1 MKKIFTILLLFCYII
16 SVHGKIN
23 GECFAILIEPSQ
35 ATGKYYQFYD
45 AFNTDLVTAFWNKGK
60 DVVAAN
66 KTRAGWLVATQ
77 NENKGS
83 EQQIICDKLE
93 NVKAE
98 ATELA
103 KKGKYVKFISISN
116 WFKRIWM
123 YFDKQPNIT
132 AQIITEVPAAKLSN
146 WLEQHQSQGYR
157 IVACVQQWK
166 KYIVVAQKGTDIKAQ
181 EVGLYETSDEACKD
195 VQKKWAENWRVGC
208 VDVSLRNKYL
218 VIYNKYSKP
227 QKGYQYLAY
236 CSSKEEADEFIKKRA
251 IKGYAITH
259 IGGSYWK
266 SPIADENGDT
276 HFGDIASGIL
286 TKSAGLYTDIKTGS
300 TSNTD
305 MNSGLTDYS
314 TGSTNLSSCKTQ
326 ADYQKEYD
334 KWAEKA
340 LKTVQ
345 KHFKNGKLDSQ
356 NTKQGQITAGERK
369 ILRGYQK
376 LMKETARSAA
386 GKGFTLKRVKLENY
400 VP

>member
-146 WLEQHQSQGYR
+146 WLEQHQSQGLPYR
-157 IVACVQQWK
+157 GMCAAMEKI
-166 KYIVVAQKGTDIKAQ
+166 YRSGT
-181 EVGLYETSDEACKD
+181 
-195 VQKKWAENWRVGC
+195 
-208 VDVSLRNKYL
+208 
-218 VIYNKYSKP
+218 
-227 QKGYQYLAY
+227 KGY
-236 CSSKEEADEFIKKRA
+236 
-251 IKGYAITH
+251 
-259 IGGSYWK
+259 
-266 SPIADENGDT
+266 
-276 HFGDIASGIL
+276 
-286 TKSAGLYTDIKTGS
+286 
-300 TSNTD
+300 
-305 MNSGLTDYS
+305 
-314 TGSTNLSSCKTQ
+314 
-326 ADYQKEYD
+326 
-334 KWAEKA
+334 
-340 LKTVQ
+340 
-345 KHFKNGKLDSQ
+345 
-356 NTKQGQITAGERK
+356 
-369 ILRGYQK
+369 
-376 LMKETARSAA
+376 
-386 GKGFTLKRVKLENY
+386 
-400 VP
+400 